1 MAQQTD
7 LILLVVTVPLVNTGR
22 GCDAIAFGHWGSGSF
37 AVSRGL
43 TAVFIDSGNR
53 RIIKRRKR
61 KNSLIPNHSS
71 PQRLLI
77 QLKIEH
83 ADLNALADKAVHAPH
98 IDELLLKR
106 LKKRRLQ
113 LRDRICR
120 LEAFLMSPEPA

>member
-1 MAQQTD
+1 MKVAAS
-7 LILLVVTVPLVNTGR
+7 LFLVISIN
-22 GCDAIAFGHWGSGSF
+22 
-37 AVSRGL
+37 
-43 TAVFIDSGNR
+43 SGNR

-71 PQRLLI
+71 SQRLLI

-98 IDELLLKR
+98 IDELLVKR

-113 LRDRICR
+113 LRDRISR
-120 LEAFLMSPEPA
+120 LEALLTTPVPA